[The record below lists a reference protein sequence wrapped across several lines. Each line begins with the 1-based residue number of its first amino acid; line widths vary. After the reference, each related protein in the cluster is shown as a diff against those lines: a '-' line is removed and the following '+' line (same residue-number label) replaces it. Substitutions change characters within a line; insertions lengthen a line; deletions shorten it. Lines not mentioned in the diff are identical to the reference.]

1 MNIITAPKKRGRPPK
16 NKAVIPDEVILN
28 NIKERFNILSLLTE
42 ATIDGTVRSLTV
54 TGAPGVGKSYTVER
68 ILENSTNKFEVVRG
82 GLSPVNLYMLGHRN
96 KDRGNVIL
104 IDDCDSIFND
114 EEALNLLKAMCD
126 SSQVRTVSWL
136 KQSPALIAQAI
147 PTSYQ
152 FEGSVIFISN
162 LNFQSFIDAGKN
174 KYAQHM
180 SAIISRSMY
189 LDLHLHNKNDLSV
202 WVTYIAEAGKIFDT
216 EEVPYA
222 LRQPIMDFIKSNR
235 MGLREL
241 SIRTLLK
248 TCQLAKSNPLNWQS
262 MAKILLTKQEV

>member
-1 MNIITAPKKRGRPPK
+1 MNTIATPKKRGRPPK
-16 NKAVIPDEVILN
+16 NVNVVPDDVILN
-28 NIKERFNILSLLTE
+28 NIKERFSILSVLTE

-54 TGAPGVGKSYTVER
+54 TGAPGVGKSYTVEK
-68 ILENSTNKFEVVRG
+68 ILEKSSNKYEVVRG
-82 GLSPVNLYMLGHRN
+82 GLSPVNLYMLGFRN
-96 KDRGNVIL
+96 KDKGNVIL

-136 KQSPALIAQAI
+136 KQSPVLIAQAI

-162 LNFQSFIDAGKN
+162 LNFQAFIDAGKN

-180 SAIISRSMY
+180 SAIVSRSMY
-189 LDLHLHNKNDLSV
+189 LDLHLHKKNDLGV
-202 WVTYIAEAGKIFDT
+202 WVAYIAEAGKIFDT
-216 EEVPYA
+216 EEVPHA
-222 LRQPIMDFIKSNR
+222 LRQPILSFIKENR
-235 MGLREL
+235 MSLREL

-262 MAKILLTKQEV
+262 MARILLTKQDS